1 VVTLAW
7 VVVTP
12 AWVDEVGPMRVL
24 MIAACPF
31 PARRGTP
38 LRVERLAEA
47 LVTRGHDVR
56 LVAYHISEENAAFL
70 YPVERIFNRT
80 VSRPLPPGPTL
91 AKLLLYDPA
100 LAYRVASTLNRWPA
114 DIMHAHHC
122 EGVLAAAY
130 ARWRY
135 RVPLVFDAHTLLASE
150 LPSYKIG
157 FSQKLSRHLGA
168 WLDGLLSRRADHTL
182 AVTDD
187 IRQHLISK
195 HGIDSKCVSV
205 ATNGV
210 EFEPFVAAARLS
222 PDPGQTAAGRPL
234 IYTGT
239 LAPYQGVD
247 LLLRAFA
254 VVRRMCPDIRL
265 EICTSSPFAPWAPLA
280 SELGISGAID
290 LVDANFQA
298 LPQRLA
304 DAGIALL
311 PRPVCAGIP
320 QKLLNYMAAGRPI
333 VAFAGSAKTLVHEQ
347 TGLVVPGDDHEA
359 FAAAILR
366 LLQSPELA
374 TSLGTAAQS
383 WVVRNCSWA
392 RTAASV
398 EAAYEQL
405 LPPDSGGKERI
416 SRWHF
421 GLRPNAQSGG

>member
-1 VVTLAW
+1 
-7 VVVTP
+7 
-12 AWVDEVGPMRVL
+12 M
-24 MIAACPF
+24 
-31 PARRGTP
+31 
-38 LRVERLAEA
+38 ERLAEA
-47 LVTRGHDVR
+47 LATRGHDVR
-56 LVAYHISEENAAFL
+56 LIAYHISEENTAFV

-80 VSRPLPPGPTL
+80 VSRALPPGPTF

-100 LAYRVASTLNRWPA
+100 LAYRVASALNRWPA
-114 DIMHAHHC
+114 DIIHAHHC

-157 FSQKLSRHLGA
+157 FSQRLSRHIGA
-168 WLDGLLSRRADHTL
+168 WLDGRLSRLADHTL

-187 IRQHLISK
+187 IRQHLIGE
-195 HGIDSKCVSV
+195 HGVNPNRVSV

-222 PDPGQTAAGRPL
+222 RDPGQTAASRPL

-239 LAPYQGVD
+239 LAPYQGID

-254 VVRRMCPDIRL
+254 VVRRVRPETRL
-265 EICTSSPFAPWAPLA
+265 EICTNSPFAPWRPLA
-280 SELGISGAID
+280 SELGISGGIE
-290 LVDANFQA
+290 LVEADFQT

-304 DAGIALL
+304 DAGLALL

-366 LLQSPELA
+366 LLKSPDLA
-374 TSLGTAAQS
+374 TNLATAAQS
-383 WVVRNCSWA
+383 WVVRNCSWS

-398 EAAYEQL
+398 EAAYAQL

-416 SRWHF
+416 SRLHF
-421 GLRPNAQSGG
+421 GLRPNAQGGG